1 MKKVLIANRGEI
13 AIRIIR
19 ACRELGIKSVA
30 IHSTADRDSLHCKLA
45 DESVCIGPAESS
57 KSYLSIPAIM
67 SAAEVA
73 GVDAI
78 HPGYGFLSESAEFA
92 SVCRQYGITFI
103 GPTPEQIKVLGNKV
117 EARALARKAG
127 VPLLPGSNGAIT
139 EEAQAIEAAKEIG
152 FPLIIKAAAGG
163 GGRGMKVVHSEADLP
178 KQLSL
183 ARSEALSGFGDDTVY
198 MERFLTN
205 PRHIEIQLM
214 GDQHGN
220 LVYLGERDCTTQRR
234 KQKLIEESPSPV
246 LKEAERQKVGE
257 RALELARLVN
267 YQSLGTAEFLYENG
281 NFYFMEVNTRIQVEH
296 PVTEE
301 VMGID
306 LVKEQI
312 KIAQG
317 ERLSLTQSQIKSN
330 GHAMEVRINA
340 EDPVSFAPWPGKITG
355 YHEPGGIGVRVDS
368 MIYAGYTVPPNYDSM
383 LAKLI
388 VKGRDRDECIQRMK
402 RSLREFKVE
411 GIRTNIP
418 FYLELFQDE
427 RFLRSEITINWLEDV
442 YLKGRKKS

>member
-13 AIRIIR
+13 AIRVIR

-103 GPTPEQIKVLGNKV
+103 GPTPEQIRVLGNKV

-139 EEAQAIEAAKEIG
+139 DEAQAIAAAKEIG

-163 GGRGMKVVHSEADLP
+163 GGRGMKVVHSEADLA

-317 ERLSLTQSQIKSN
+317 ERLSLTQGQIKSN

-368 MIYAGYTVPPNYDSM
+368 MIYAGYTVPSNYDSM

-427 RFLRSEITINWLEDV
+427 RFLRSEITINWLEEV